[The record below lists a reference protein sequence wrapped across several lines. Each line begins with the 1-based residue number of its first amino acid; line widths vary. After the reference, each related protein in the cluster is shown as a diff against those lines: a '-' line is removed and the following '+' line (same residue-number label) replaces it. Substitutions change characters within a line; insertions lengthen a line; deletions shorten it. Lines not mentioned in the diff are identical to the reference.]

1 MKEMKPRERVYAAA
15 NHEEPDRVPICFGGF
30 LAATITECPPK
41 GRVCSKLYEYLEMKD
56 CEPVQYADFF
66 NIVENL
72 DERVMQRLHSDMR
85 IVGAN
90 PPRAVVESD
99 GTKTWPF
106 MCGTRIHKVGYYDE
120 PFDWPMRHMTTKK
133 DIDEYPW
140 PPLDINIM
148 EGVVESAKYLQEE
161 TDYFVQGELFSNF
174 LPFDAYGLVFTGI
187 DKWLTDMKIRP
198 KFYHQLSEKLLEIS
212 IAYADQFFGGVGQY
226 LDGVTVFDDL
236 GTQQGGFMSLTDY
249 REFYKP
255 YQAEIIKNIRKYIR
269 PEAKIIIHSCGSNY
283 AYISDLIE
291 IGVDILNPVQP
302 LARNM
307 EPWRLKNEFGNNI
320 AFLGGFDIQQLLP
333 LGNAEQIREGV
344 KKLIQEYSQ
353 GGGFI
358 FATGHNIEPDTPPE
372 NIVAMFDAAY
382 EYGKYPIPKPT
393 GLSYVDYIKHLNLH

>member
-1 MKEMKPRERVYAAA
+1 MYLHQVSQTS
-15 NHEEPDRVPICFGGF
+15 DRLCLEF
-30 LAATITECPPK
+30 LTVEVDL
-41 GRVCSKLYEYLEMKD
+41 R
-56 CEPVQYADFF
+56 EPVQYSDWF

-85 IVGAN
+85 SVGAN
-90 PPRAVVESD
+90 IPRATIESD

-106 MCGTRIHKVGYYDE
+106 MCGARIHKVGYYDE

-148 EGVVESAKYLQEE
+148 DGVVERARYLHEE
-161 TDYFVQGELFSNF
+161 TDHFVQGELFSNF

-187 DKWLTDMKIRP
+187 DRWLTDMKSRP
-198 KFYHQLSEKLLEIS
+198 RFYHQLSEKLLEIGM
-212 IAYADQFFGGVGQY
+212 AYADQFFGGIGHY
-226 LDGVTVFDDL
+226 LDGATIFDNL
-236 GTQQGGFMSLTDY
+236 GTQVGGLMSLADY
-249 REFYKP
+249 REFYRP
-255 YQAEIIKNIRKYIR
+255 YQAEIIKNIRKYLR

-283 AYISDLIE
+283 AYIPDLID

-302 LARNM
+302 LARKM
-307 EPWRLKNEFGNNI
+307 EPWRLKSEFGDKI

-333 LGNAEQIREGV
+333 LGNKEQVREGV
-344 KKLIQEYSQ
+344 KKLIQEYAH

-358 FATGHNIEPDTPPE
+358 FATGHNIEPDTPPG

-382 EYGKYPIPKPT
+382 EYGRYPIPRQT
-393 GLSYVDYIKHLNLH
+393 GLSYVDYIMSLNLH